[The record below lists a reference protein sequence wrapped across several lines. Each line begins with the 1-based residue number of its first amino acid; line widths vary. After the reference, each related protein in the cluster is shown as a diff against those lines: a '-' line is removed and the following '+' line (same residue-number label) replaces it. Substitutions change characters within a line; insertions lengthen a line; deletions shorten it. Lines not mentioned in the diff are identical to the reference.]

1 MKEQTLK
8 KQIAAVLATASLTC
22 CAFVLP
28 QLTAAPEASAA
39 ALTLPTQQGYA
50 LGAIGGAG
58 EHLFAADEFDDEL
71 DDIDD
76 ELDDIDDDIDD
87 IDDDIDDI
95 DDDIDDIDDDDDD
108 DDDDI

>member
-1 MKEQTLK
+1 MK

-28 QLTAAPEASAA
+28 QFAAVPEASAA

-58 EHLFAADEFDDEL
+58 EHLFAADELDDLDDEL

-76 ELDDIDDDIDD
+76 ELDDIDDELDDIDDEIDD
-87 IDDDIDDI
+87 IDV
-95 DDDIDDIDDDDDD
+95 DDDD